1 MTGFEIYLMVYPF
14 VKKPMQSHKYA
25 QLGALFSNLLY
36 VFSTLLAFAFLV
48 KNNC

>member
-1 MTGFEIYLMVYPF
+1 MTGFEIYLMMYPF

-36 VFSTLLAFAFLV
+36 LFSTLFSLFFF
-48 KNNC
+48 